1 MMKTMITVGTI
12 LLLVASSLLAQPLL
26 PQDATK
32 GAHLFVSKG
41 CVKCHAF
48 KGEGGKI
55 GPDFGKVDLGETLL
69 ELASKLLNHIPP
81 MIQGME
87 RMKMVRPNL
96 TGDEITNICGYLYFL
111 KFFDEPGNAARGKY
125 LFSEKGCSNCH
136 PLSGRGKEGESG
148 LDQFPQNISPI
159 YLSEMIWNHGSVM
172 IAQMVKAGMRWPTF
186 EGTEMMDLL
195 EYIKTNAKGPRE
207 AAFVTPGNPR
217 EGGKIFVEKGC
228 IKCHSIRGEGG
239 KVADDLG
246 KKAKTFYKS
255 LTQIASMMW
264 DKGPTVLAKMAQ
276 TQMGI
281 PKFTPKEMADLMA
294 YLYFLHFVDE
304 PGNPM
309 NGKRLFS
316 EKSCSKCHN
325 AGGIQGEFMQIDLS
339 KYRKPANPM
348 DIVAAIWNHSS
359 EIEKAMWEKGISWPK
374 FRRDELAYLIEFL
387 RSSKKK

>member
-1 MMKTMITVGTI
+1 MMKTMITVGMVI
-12 LLLVASSLLAQPLL
+12 LLIASSLLAQPLL
-26 PQDATK
+26 PQDPTK

-55 GPDFGKVDLGETLL
+55 GPDFGKVDLGDTLL

-87 RMKMVRPNL
+87 RMKMIRSNL
-96 TGDEITNICGYLYFL
+96 TGNEMTDICGYLYFL
-111 KFFDEPGNAARGKY
+111 KFFDEPGNPTRGKY
-125 LFSEKGCSNCH
+125 LFTEKGCSNCH
-136 PLSGRGKEGESG
+136 PLSGRGKEGEPG
-148 LDQFPQNISPI
+148 VDQFPQNISPI
-159 YLSEMIWNHGSVM
+159 YLSEMIWNHGPVM
-172 IAQMVKAGMRWPTF
+172 IVQMVKVGMKWPIF
-186 EGTEMMDLL
+186 EGMEMMDLL
-195 EYIKTNAKGPRE
+195 AYIKTNANGPKE

-217 EGGKIFVEKGC
+217 EGGKLFVEKGC

-239 KVADDLG
+239 KAADDLG
-246 KKAKTFYKS
+246 KKAKTLYKS

-281 PKFTPKEMADLMA
+281 PEFTPKEMADLMA

-304 PGNPM
+304 PGNPR

-316 EKSCSKCHN
+316 EKSCSKCHSVD
-325 AGGIQGEFMQIDLS
+325 GIHGESMQIDLS
-339 KYRKPANPM
+339 RYQKPANPM
-348 DIVAAIWNHSS
+348 DIVAGIWNHSS

-374 FRRDELAYLIEFL
+374 FKKGELADLIEFL
-387 RSSKKK
+387 RTSKKK